1 MKVKE
6 DTMNQSPKIPG
17 SHPEQTMAPGKD
29 AGKSPDGEFAHWL
42 DEKTEALKFRL
53 GEEFAV
59 PPTALASPSVHLE
72 TSEQDIEEVLLEH
85 ETPGPQ
91 FLEELSALHNAPP
104 LLDEELSRQAL
115 EDGGADLD
123 RSTPE

>member
-1 MKVKE
+1 
-6 DTMNQSPKIPG
+6 MNHSPKTSG
-17 SHPEQTMAPGKD
+17 SHLEKSVAAEKD
-29 AGKSPDGEFAHWL
+29 TGEPLDGEIANWL
-42 DEKTEALKFRL
+42 DEKAEALRFRL

-104 LLDEELSRQAL
+104 LLDEELSRQAF

>member
-1 MKVKE
+1 
-6 DTMNQSPKIPG
+6 MNRSPKTPG
-17 SHPEQTMAPGKD
+17 SHLEQSTAASKAAVKPLED
-29 AGKSPDGEFAHWL
+29 EFAHWL

-72 TSEQDIEEVLLEH
+72 TSEQDMEEVLLEH

-91 FLEELSALHNAPP
+91 FLEELATLQNAPP

>member
-1 MKVKE
+1 
-6 DTMNQSPKIPG
+6 MNRSPKISG
-17 SHPEQTMAPGKD
+17 SHLDKSMAAGKD
-29 AGKSPDGEFAHWL
+29 TGRSPDGEFAHWL
-42 DEKTEALKFRL
+42 DEKAEALRFRL

>member
-1 MKVKE
+1 
-6 DTMNQSPKIPG
+6 MNRSPKTPG
-17 SHPEQTMAPGKD
+17 SHREHSVPDGKHAANPPE
-29 AGKSPDGEFAHWL
+29 GEFAQWL
-42 DEKTEALKFRL
+42 DEKAEALKFRL

-72 TSEQDIEEVLLEH
+72 TSEQDMEEVLLEH
-85 ETPGPQ
+85 ESPGPQ
-91 FLEELSALHNAPP
+91 FLEELSALQSAPP

>member
-1 MKVKE
+1 
-6 DTMNQSPKIPG
+6 MNRSPKTPG
-17 SHPEQTMAPGKD
+17 SHIEQSMAAGKD
-29 AGKSPDGEFAHWL
+29 AGKPPDGEFAHWL
-42 DEKTEALKFRL
+42 DEKAEALRFRL

-91 FLEELSALHNAPP
+91 FLEELSALQNAPP

>member
-1 MKVKE
+1 
-6 DTMNQSPKIPG
+6 MNRRSKTPG
-17 SHPEQTMAPGKD
+17 SHLEQSMADGQD
-29 AGKSPDGEFAHWL
+29 AGKPLHSELADWL
-42 DEKTEALKFRL
+42 DEKAEALRFRL

-123 RSTPE
+123 CSTPE

>member
-1 MKVKE
+1 
-6 DTMNQSPKIPG
+6 MNRSSPTPESQSPQPVVV
-17 SHPEQTMAPGKD
+17 GKP
-29 AGKSPDGEFAHWL
+29 PDGELAHWL

-53 GEEFAV
+53 GEVFAV
-59 PPTALASPSVHLE
+59 PPTALACPSVHLE

-85 ETPGPQ
+85 EAPGPE
-91 FLEELSALHNAPP
+91 FLEELAALQNAPP

-115 EDGGADLD
+115 EDGGADRD

>member
-1 MKVKE
+1 MKFRE
-6 DTMNQSPKIPG
+6 IIMNHSPKTPR
-17 SHPEQTMAPGKD
+17 SHHEHSVAAGQVAANPPE
-29 AGKSPDGEFAHWL
+29 SEFAQWL
-42 DEKTEALKFRL
+42 DEKAEALKFRL

-59 PPTALASPSVHLE
+59 PPSALACPSVHLE
-72 TSEQDIEEVLLEH
+72 TSEQDMEEVLLEH
-85 ETPGPQ
+85 ESPGPQ
-91 FLEELSALHNAPP
+91 FLEELAALQNAPP

>member
-1 MKVKE
+1 
-6 DTMNQSPKIPG
+6 MNRSPKISG
-17 SHPEQTMAPGKD
+17 SHLDKSMAAGKD
-29 AGKSPDGEFAHWL
+29 TGKSPDGEFAHWL
-42 DEKTEALKFRL
+42 DEKAEALRFRL

-123 RSTPE
+123 CSTPE

>member
-1 MKVKE
+1 
-6 DTMNQSPKIPG
+6 MNRTPKPSVAHRAESTSAEQG
-17 SHPEQTMAPGKD
+17 AAKPPE
-29 AGKSPDGEFAHWL
+29 GEFAHWL

-72 TSEQDIEEVLLEH
+72 TSEQDMEEVLLEH

-91 FLEELSALHNAPP
+91 FMEELAALQNAPP

>member
-1 MKVKE
+1 MKAKE
-6 DTMNQSPKIPG
+6 DTMNRSPKT
-17 SHPEQTMAPGKD
+17 PEPHGQQSVA
-29 AGKSPDGEFAHWL
+29 AGKPPEGEFKHWL

-91 FLEELSALHNAPP
+91 FLEELSALQNAPP

>member
-1 MKVKE
+1 MKAKE
-6 DTMNQSPKIPG
+6 DTMNRSPKTPG
-17 SHPEQTMAPGKD
+17 SHPEQAMPSGKH

>member
-1 MKVKE
+1 
-6 DTMNQSPKIPG
+6 MNRTQKQSAAQRG
-17 SHPEQTMAPGKD
+17 GT
-29 AGKSPDGEFAHWL
+29 KSPEEDAAKQPEGEFTHWL
-42 DEKTEALKFRL
+42 DEKAEGLKFRL

-72 TSEQDIEEVLLEH
+72 TSEQDIKEVLLEH
-85 ETPGPQ
+85 ESPGPQ
-91 FLEELSALHNAPP
+91 FLEELAALQNAPP

-123 RSTPE
+123 RNTPE

>member
-1 MKVKE
+1 
-6 DTMNQSPKIPG
+6 MNHSPKTPV
-17 SHPEQTMAPGKD
+17 SHPEQAMAAGKH

-91 FLEELSALHNAPP
+91 FLEELSALQNAPP

>member
-1 MKVKE
+1 MNRNQKPSAAHGGGATRSEE
-6 DTMNQSPKIPG
+6 DATKP
-17 SHPEQTMAPGKD
+17 PE
-29 AGKSPDGEFAHWL
+29 GEFAHWL
-42 DEKTEALKFRL
+42 DEKAQALKFRL

-59 PPTALASPSVHLE
+59 PPTALASHSVHLE
-72 TSEQDIEEVLLEH
+72 TSEQDMEEVLLER
-85 ETPGPQ
+85 ESPGPQ
-91 FLEELSALHNAPP
+91 FLEELAALQSAPP

>member
-1 MKVKE
+1 MKAKE
-6 DTMNQSPKIPG
+6 DTMNQSPKNPG
-17 SHPEQTMAPGKD
+17 SHLEKSMADGK
-29 AGKSPDGEFAHWL
+29 AAAKPSDGEFKNWL
-42 DEKTEALKFRL
+42 DEKTEALKFCL

-72 TSEQDIEEVLLEH
+72 TSEQDMEEVLLEH

-91 FLEELSALHNAPP
+91 FLEELATLQNAPP

>member
-1 MKVKE
+1 
-6 DTMNQSPKIPG
+6 MNRSPQPPG
-17 SHPEQTMAPGKD
+17 SNPQQAMAAGQPPE
-29 AGKSPDGEFAHWL
+29 GEFAHWL
-42 DEKTEALKFRL
+42 DEKTEVLKFRL

-59 PPTALASPSVHLE
+59 PPTALAFPSVHLE

-85 ETPGPQ
+85 DTPGPQ